1 MSFTKALEI
10 KDLVNTTLML
20 KINKVKSCELE
31 RKKERKPYG
40 KLHVRFLER

>member
-10 KDLVNTTLML
+10 KDLVNTALML

-31 RKKERKPYG
+31 SRMR
-40 KLHVRFLER
+40 